1 MTSYSLE
8 FHALALKEWGRLDP
22 TIQLQFKTQLA
33 KRLIQPHVPSAKLHG
48 DLNNT
53 YKIKLRRVGCRL
65 VYEVIEQ
72 RLVVYVIAL
81 GKRAQGDVYSVAKVR
96 R

>member
-8 FHALALKEWGRLDP
+8 FHALALKEWRRLDP
-22 TIQLQFKTQLA
+22 TLQQQFKTQLA

-48 DLNNT
+48 DLNNA
-53 YKIKLRRVGCRL
+53 YKIKLRRTGYRL

-81 GKRAQGDVYSVAKVR
+81 GKRAEGNVYSAARVR